1 MVQQGN
7 QLIQVPNQPGVI
19 IRPQSIE
26 ALNPEGGGKATV
38 YYIPVQLPSENGAVF
53 HGGSHVLVSN
63 GVPPTRDSA
72 NLLVTPLRENKPP
85 LLVTPRPDEPS
96 PSQKSDLAMLVTP
109 LPGTT
114 TSSYPDPRKMRS
126 STQEDKS
133 RSLDSKEEG
142 LESNIEDGDLSEGGG
157 QWMSRVSF
165 NMGVSSPSGP
175 VRRRHHNNPGKI
187 IN

>member
-1 MVQQGN
+1 MVVQQGN

-26 ALNPEGGGKATV
+26 ALNPEGGGKGTV

-53 HGGSHVLVSN
+53 HGGSHMLVSN
-63 GVPPTRDSA
+63 GGVPPTHESA
-72 NLLVTPLRENKPP
+72 NLLVTPLRENMPS
-85 LLVTPRPDEPS
+85 LLVTPRPDDPS
-96 PSQKSDLAMLVTP
+96 PSHKSDSPMLVTP

-126 STQEDKS
+126 STQEDKA
-133 RSLDSKEEG
+133 RSVDFQED
-142 LESNIEDGDLSEGGG
+142 LESGNEDGDSSERGG

-175 VRRRHHNNPGKI
+175 VRRRHHNNPGKT
-187 IN
+187 